1 MDDKPTNSKKTWAQ
15 QQSSL
20 KSRWRHEVQGRPSS
34 AEVDRLSEELHRQY
48 FEVCKGEA
56 KEDMETK
63 DYLHQLTDIYVES
76 SGTLS
81 SYGHIEENF
90 MHSMRRAVT
99 LNARLA
105 YDAGGHLGELR
116 RATET
121 TNQLTLRMAKH
132 NWIMIV
138 LSVVIALLA
147 IIQAVPVVKSLFC
160 K

>member
-1 MDDKPTNSKKTWAQ
+1 MDDKPTNSWKTWEKQ
-15 QQSSL
+15 QLSL
-20 KSRWRHEVQGRPSS
+20 KSKYYHEVSQRPSS
-34 AEVDRLSEELHRQY
+34 DERDRLHEELHRQY

-56 KEDMETK
+56 EDDMKK
-63 DYLHQLTDIYVES
+63 DYLHQLADIYVES
-76 SGTLS
+76 SGTVTNRS
-81 SYGHIEENF
+81 QVENSI
-90 MHSMRRAVT
+90 HSMRRAVT

-105 YDAGGHLGELR
+105 HDAGAHLGELR

-121 TNQLTLRMAKH
+121 TNRLTLKMAKH
-132 NWIMIV
+132 NKIMIA

>member
-1 MDDKPTNSKKTWAQ
+1 MHDKATNSKKTWAQ

-20 KSRWRHEVQGRPSS
+20 KSRYHQEVWGRPSS

-81 SYGHIEENF
+81 SYRHIEENF

-99 LNARLA
+99 LNARLTH
-105 YDAGGHLGELR
+105 DVGGHLGELR

-121 TNQLTLRMAKH
+121 THQLTLKMAKH
-132 NWIMIV
+132 NKVMIL
-138 LSVVIALLA
+138 LSVVITFFA
-147 IIQAVPVVKSLFC
+147 IIQAVAAVRSFFC